1 MKGDPRVEFAL
12 GAIGEYYPELI
23 DLLKEAITSG
33 RAVSATALAVD
44 PARIYSEQELAGE
57 RRCVDALIRKHW
69 DRCVA
74 DGLFSGTCEI
84 AFHPDTGVP
93 QIYASQSTP
102 EDTYTAAEQAL
113 ELLGALITDH
123 WCAGET
129 PLTME
134 TWMTLLAGDEA
145 IDTFDPRLFKRSTIV
160 STGLLEQGHYLVLC
174 LALLTGVSPEELLR
188 RFALM
193 DRGPLEDLLGPC
205 PDDSAVAATRFRVVA
220 TFTSNEVQHRN
231 ETTAPEHGVT
241 ECAYGGSEP
250 IDQARIRT
258 LNSEQLRP
266 PSGQHNNADLIIWA
280 LHLCGGAERWVDVEE
295 LYLKA
300 FELAPARLSWR
311 TREDLPDYK
320 KCAKALQEVEDTK
333 SARHM
338 SALMKQG
345 AYERRLTVKGLAW
358 CEAHAEYLTVLYSST
373 RIVPSASS
381 QDDARRLKALTDSA
395 AYRTWQESGA
405 VSTTRW
411 ELAEAFRCRA
421 NSPEATWQARLDEH
435 ASSARRNGLNEV
447 ERFIELVRT
456 YLNDEG
462 TQP

>member
-23 DLLKEAITSG
+23 DLLKDAITSG

-44 PARIYSEQELAGE
+44 PARIYSGQELAGE

-93 QIYASQSTP
+93 QIYTSQSTP
-102 EDTYTAAEQAL
+102 EDNYTAAEQAL

-205 PDDSAVAATRFRVVA
+205 PDDSAVAAARFRVAA
-220 TFTSNEVQHRN
+220 TFTLNEVQHRN
-231 ETTAPEHGVT
+231 ETTAPECGVT

-266 PSGQHNNADLIIWA
+266 PSEQHNNADLIVWA

-320 KCAKALQEVEDTK
+320 KCAKALQEGHPRQVPDPTGDRFERGDPLRRQHPSFEAVPMVGGPYSEFELGALERLDMADRDAGMAFAFDELREWAIQPPPEVRRSAFEDGQLEFVEVVD
-333 SARHM
+333 
-338 SALMKQG
+338 
-345 AYERRLTVKGLAW
+345 
-358 CEAHAEYLTVLYSST
+358 AE
-373 RIVPSASS
+373 
-381 QDDARRLKALTDSA
+381 D
-395 AYRTWQESGA
+395 
-405 VSTTRW
+405 
-411 ELAEAFRCRA
+411 
-421 NSPEATWQARLDEH
+421 PEACRFKELLVADWPEGGEAAESVEFGFE
-435 ASSARRNGLNEV
+435 AEVVGLQ
-447 ERFIELVRT
+447 R
-456 YLNDEG
+456 
-462 TQP
+462 P